1 MTSLRSLRLALG
13 LAVALACPSCLYQ
26 DVVLPLDEDLQVT
39 ELGDKRGEAT
49 ARSYLGLVLVGD
61 AGLQAAAENGEIT
74 VMRHADRR
82 IFNVLFLYSSYTTI
96 VYGD

>member
-1 MTSLRSLRLALG
+1 MIRLLLAATLLALS
-13 LAVALACPSCLYQ
+13 CTSCLYY

-49 ARSYLGLVLVGD
+49 VQSYLGLVVVGD
-61 AGLQAAAENGEIT
+61 AGLQAAAEDGGIT

-82 IFNVLFLYSSYTTI
+82 IFNVLFVYSSYTTI